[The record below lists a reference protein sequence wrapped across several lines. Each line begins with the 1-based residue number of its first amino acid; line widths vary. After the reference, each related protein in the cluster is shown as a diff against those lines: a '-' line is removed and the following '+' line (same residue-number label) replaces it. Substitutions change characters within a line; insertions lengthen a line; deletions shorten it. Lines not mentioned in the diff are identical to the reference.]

1 MLEQTAVPGPAALRA
16 GALPPTPTP
25 AARAL
30 AAGDSSPVSLQGL
43 LAAEGRWAVL
53 FQKVCPV
60 QGAHPHP
67 AQTGRRK
74 VRERCG

>member
-53 FQKVCPV
+53 FQEGVPSAR
-60 QGAHPHP
+60 GPSAPSADRP
-67 AQTGRRK
+67 EEGP
-74 VRERCG
+74 